1 MKSYLLLRATLGQYR
16 SRFREYFPA
25 LFLVCAIAY
34 LAYFLL
40 ESASQSLLQPVRP
53 AYSIFEESP
62 PLFLANPL
70 VRRLVR
76 ALFLFAEYFVCWSA
90 FVFSLAA
97 ISGEMLHEGKDSTQ
111 LRLSAAFQRV
121 WSARRR
127 ALLALSFFAAGIT
140 TLFYEFVRPIFFRP
154 LMTISYYSG
163 LSPDAAL
170 TAAKFIGAVSMVLIC
185 VVLAKMALGVP
196 ELVEDHDIAPGRA
209 VRNSLV
215 ATMGWEWAF
224 AVLFF
229 AIAAAGF
236 AIELLLDA
244 VFQSNMQFQQLTAL
258 GREAIQGARR
268 AILSASALMLVT
280 TMFANLYF
288 ILRYG
293 AESAGPRQEPMGKS
307 SAAP

>member
-1 MKSYLLLRATLGQYR
+1 
-16 SRFREYFPA
+16 
-25 LFLVCAIAY
+25 
-34 LAYFLL
+34 
-40 ESASQSLLQPVRP
+40 
-53 AYSIFEESP
+53 
-62 PLFLANPL
+62 
-70 VRRLVR
+70 
-76 ALFLFAEYFVCWSA
+76 
-90 FVFSLAA
+90 
-97 ISGEMLHEGKDSTQ
+97 
-111 LRLSAAFQRV
+111 
-121 WSARRR
+121 
-127 ALLALSFFAAGIT
+127 
-140 TLFYEFVRPIFFRP
+140 
-154 LMTISYYSG
+154 MTISYYSG

-229 AIAAAGF
+229 AIAAAGC
-236 AIELLLDA
+236 AIDLLLDA

-268 AILSASALMLVT
+268 TILSASALMLVT

-288 ILRYG
+288 ILYG
-293 AESAGPRQEPMGKS
+293 AESAGPRQEPMEKS